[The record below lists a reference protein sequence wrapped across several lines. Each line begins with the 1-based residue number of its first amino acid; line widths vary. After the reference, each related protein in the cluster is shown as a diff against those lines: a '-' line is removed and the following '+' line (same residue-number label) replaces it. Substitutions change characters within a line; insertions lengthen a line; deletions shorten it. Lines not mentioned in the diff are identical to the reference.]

1 MTASSYHLDSFSS
14 TELGP
19 EPGENLA
26 GVQLPQADLVHQTA
40 PGLFDTLPEE
50 FLTDAHRALQNWPHA
65 GDRML
70 LALHLPVSQLGQRVA
85 LALLWHGWSSIPSRE
100 RISEFTEIADVSNV
114 TKGVNDLVKAGVLFK
129 RQRTATGRGYV
140 GNRLTFNGLVI
151 CKILVESNHPTM
163 AAVAQE
169 VLDAHARLG
178 AESAEG
184 RGVPDTPRGG
194 EDGFGEESRG
204 VPDTP
209 RVGELEESFVARGVP
224 RHTPPG
230 VYDIHH
236 NHDLIDIYTDPVY
249 ESINQKVR
257 GVPDTPRG
265 SVGPCQSCGLA
276 ELTAA
281 VCPGC
286 GAVAS
291 AADDSSAWPEWYKEL
306 AGLVEADNLPAWGSL
321 YDDQQLAGWSE
332 AVMVEAADRYAH
344 NYAGQRVTVPST
356 LFRKIANG
364 VVYEQRRSGGSG
376 SGSGSRSSGRRAG
389 GSGVPGDAGRR

>member
-40 PGLFDTLPEE
+40 PGLFDQLPESS
-50 FLTDAHRALQNWPHA
+50 LTDAHRALQNWPLV

-70 LALHLPVSQLGQRVA
+70 VALALPVSGNAKAVA
-85 LALLWHGWSSIPSRE
+85 GALLWHGWSSFPSRE
-100 RISEFTEIADVSNV
+100 RLSALTGDTALPNITRGINELE
-114 TKGVNDLVKAGVLFK
+114 KAGIVSRRK
-129 RQRTATGRGYV
+129 RLKRGRGYA
-140 GNRLTFNGLVI
+140 GNTITFDGLVV
-151 CKILVESNHPTM
+151 CEILVKCPNPNL
-163 AAVAQE
+163 AALAQE
-169 VLDAHARLG
+169 ILDCERDSLG
-178 AESAEG
+178 QG
-184 RGVPDTPRGG
+184 RGINLI
-194 EDGFGEESRG
+194 
-204 VPDTP
+204 P
-209 RVGELEESFVARGVP
+209 RVEPEGQGRGINLIPRDSDFVSEPGGRGINLI
-224 RHTPPG
+224 PPG
-230 VYDIHH
+230 VSHRYY

-257 GVPDTPRG
+257 GINLILRG
-265 SVGPCQSCGLA
+265 SVGPCQAYGLA

-286 GAVAS
+286 GAEAG

-306 AGLVEADNLPAWGSL
+306 AGRVDSEILPAWGSL
-321 YDDQQLAGWSE
+321 YDDQQLAGWSD
-332 AVMVEAADRYAH
+332 AVMVEAAERYAG
-344 NYAGQRVTVPST
+344 NYASKQVTSPST

-364 VVYEQRRSGGSG
+364 VMSEQRRSGRSGSGGGSG
-376 SGSGSRSSGRRAG
+376 SGSRISGRRAG